1 MDPPGVPESFAPQV
15 RAFLAYLRVECGL
28 SENTLAAYA
37 RDLRD
42 LAADLDSWGVSSFA
56 DAAAKDVVRH
66 LSALRSA
73 KGMSAASI
81 ARHLVSIRL
90 LFRFL
95 RSRGEIESDPTEA
108 LDRPSQWQRLPGVL
122 TPANLRALLA
132 APELAAAL
140 ALTTPAADQ
149 GPPLWIRDKAI
160 LEFMYGCG
168 LRASE
173 IGLLALDDVQPTLR
187 TVLVNGKGGRQRLV
201 PFGRPAQAS
210 LERYLARCRPMLLR
224 PDGRDRGRLF
234 LSRTGRPVERVAVWQ
249 IIRRYAALA
258 GLRGVH
264 PHVLRHTFAT
274 HLLSGGADLR
284 VVQELL
290 GHSSITT
297 TQVYTRVDAPRLKEI
312 HRRYHPRA

>member
-1 MDPPGVPESFAPQV
+1 MDTPGLPDPFAPRV

-56 DAAAKDVVRH
+56 DASAKDLVRH
-66 LSALRSA
+66 LSALRSV
-73 KGMSAASI
+73 KGMSASSV

-95 RSRGEIESDPTEA
+95 RSREESESDPTEA
-108 LDRPSQWQRLPGVL
+108 LDRPSQWQRLPSLL

-140 ALTTPAADQ
+140 ALTNPSADQ

-201 PFGRPAQAS
+201 PFGKPAGEW
-210 LERYLARCRPMLLR
+210 LDKYLARCRPMLLR

-249 IIRRYAALA
+249 IIKRYAGLA